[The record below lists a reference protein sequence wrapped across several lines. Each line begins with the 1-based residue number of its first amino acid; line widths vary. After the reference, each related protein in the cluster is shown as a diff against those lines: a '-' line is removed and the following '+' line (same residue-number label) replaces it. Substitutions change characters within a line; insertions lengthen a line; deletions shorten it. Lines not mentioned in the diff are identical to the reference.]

1 MIKPSYEPLANPKHE
16 QFVRNTLIL
25 DNPTQAFKKTFPT
38 VKESGAPAHSSRLM
52 SNDNIRSRFLGLLDE
67 AGAGLPVIANRLKH
81 WIAQSDHPSVSM
93 DGIKT
98 ALKISGAL
106 DPEDQSKSLT
116 QVAIAIG
123 IMTPDGNVSNV
134 TIEG

>member
-1 MIKPSYEPLANPKHE
+1 MIKPRYEPLDNMKHE
-16 QFVRNTLIL
+16 QFVRNLVVE
-25 DNPTQAFKKTFPT
+25 PTQKDAFLKTFPNVT
-38 VKESGAPAHSSRLM
+38 PDTARSSSSHLIA
-52 SNDNIRSRFLGLLDE
+52 NDNIRSRFLGLLDQ
-67 AGAGLPVIANRLKH
+67 AGSGMPVIASRLHH
-81 WIAQSDHPSVSM
+81 WINQTDHPSTSM

-123 IMTPDGNVSNV
+123 IMSPDGSISNV

>member
-1 MIKPSYEPLANPKHE
+1 MIKPRYEPLEPKKE
-16 QFVRNTLIL
+16 QFARNLI
-25 DNPTQAFKKTFPT
+25 TSSSQVEAFNKTFPT
-38 VKESGAPAHSSRLM
+38 STATEVRHMASRLAT
-52 SNDNIRSRFLGLLDE
+52 SDNIRSRFLGLLDE

-123 IMTPDGNVSNV
+123 IMTPDGSISNV